1 VIQLAHIAHHLRD
14 AAALALLA
22 TPLLAS
28 AQTHQLSA
36 YTRAHSTDF
45 LHNQVDS
52 DYKDLDFLDKPEA
65 RQLHTLQSAGHE
77 GGGSA
82 IANFE
87 GSIGL
92 LKAYASASYPYCCD
106 SQGYTVAHGYA
117 DATAQGQFYDTIVV
131 GGAGLATGTPV
142 TYTLDFRIDGTLGSP
157 SFEIGGFLAAY
168 GIAEARLRDKDSGQ
182 IASLSWDASKQA
194 TGLYSLSLAT
204 QVGHTLTIN
213 GRLTVGAGVTSNAGT
228 ARSVFA
234 DFDQSAYF
242 NLAPSV
248 AGLNT
253 TGASGHNFL
262 AAVPE
267 PSSWMLLGLGL
278 LTVLGLQR
286 FNRAGG
292 RA

>member
-1 VIQLAHIAHHLRD
+1 MIQLAHLTHRLRD
-14 AAALALLA
+14 VAALALLA

-28 AQTHQLSA
+28 AQTHQLIA
-36 YTRAHSTDF
+36 FTRAHSTDF

-65 RQLHTLQSAGHE
+65 RLLHTLRSEGHQ

-82 IANFE
+82 TANFE

-106 SQGYTVAHGYA
+106 AQGYTVAHGYA
-117 DATAQGQFYDTIVV
+117 DATVQGQFYDTIVV
-131 GGAGLATGTPV
+131 GGAGLAAGTPV
-142 TYTLDFRIDGTLGSP
+142 TYTLDFLIDGTLSSP

-213 GRLTVGAGVTSNAGT
+213 GMLTVGAGVTSNAGT
-228 ARSVFA
+228 ARSAFA

-253 TGASGHNFL
+253 IGASGHNFL

-267 PSSWMLLGLGL
+267 PSSWMLLSLGL
-278 LTVLGLQR
+278 LTVIGLQR
-286 FNRAGG
+286 LSRAGR

>member
-1 VIQLAHIAHHLRD
+1 MIQLAHMTRRLR
-14 AAALALLA
+14 AVAALALLA

-28 AQTHQLSA
+28 AQTHQLIA
-36 YTRAHSTDF
+36 FTRAHSTDF
-45 LHNQVDS
+45 LHNMVDS
-52 DYKDLDFLDKPEA
+52 DYKDLDFLDKPQA
-65 RQLHTLQSAGHE
+65 RLLHTLQSEGHE

-82 IANFE
+82 TANFE

-92 LKAYASASYPYCCD
+92 LRAYASASYPYCCD
-106 SQGYTVAHGYA
+106 GLGHTVAYGYA
-117 DATAQGQFYDTIVV
+117 DAAVQGQFYDTIIV
-131 GGAGLATGTPV
+131 GGAGLALGTPV
-142 TYTLDFRIDGTLGSP
+142 TYTLDFRVDGTLASP
-157 SFEIGGFLAAY
+157 SFESGGALAAY
-168 GIAEARLRDKDSGQ
+168 GIAEAKLRDKDSGQ
-182 IASLSWDASKQA
+182 IASLSWDASKHA

-213 GRLTVGAGVTSNAGT
+213 GMLAVGADVTSGAIS
-228 ARSVFA
+228 ARSTFA

-278 LTVLGLQR
+278 LTVIGLQR
-286 FNRAGG
+286 FSRAGG